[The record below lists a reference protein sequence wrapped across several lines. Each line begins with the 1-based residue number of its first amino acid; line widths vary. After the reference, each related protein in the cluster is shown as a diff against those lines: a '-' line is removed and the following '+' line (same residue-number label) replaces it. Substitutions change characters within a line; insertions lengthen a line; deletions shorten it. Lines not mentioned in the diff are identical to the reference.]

1 MARAETNFT
10 APETALAR
18 AETNLATPMTT
29 SARAETT
36 QKPGEMTSAPSLQA
50 SALSECVYILTAKHE
65 IVVSGFATTI
75 SYHETMKSSH
85 ETNFSIIAGMMAL
98 TAPTLAT
105 KALSFS
111 IKPTAPAYMAE
122 VTEMV

>member
-1 MARAETNFT
+1 MATPETNLATPETILARAETNFT
-10 APETALAR
+10 TPETILAK
-18 AETNLATPMTT
+18 
-29 SARAETT
+29 AETT

-65 IVVSGFATTI
+65 IVISGFATTI
-75 SYHETMKSSH
+75 SYLETMKSSH
-85 ETNFSIIAGMMAL
+85 ETRLSVIAGMIAL

-111 IKPTAPAYMAE
+111 IKPTAAAYAAK

>member
-1 MARAETNFT
+1 
-10 APETALAR
+10 
-18 AETNLATPMTT
+18 
-29 SARAETT
+29 
-36 QKPGEMTSAPSLQA
+36 MTSAPSLQA

-65 IVVSGFATTI
+65 IEVSGFATTI

-85 ETNFSIIAGMMAL
+85 ETRLSVITRMMAL

-111 IKPTAPAYMAE
+111 IKPTAAAYTAK
-122 VTEMV
+122 VTKMV

>member
-1 MARAETNFT
+1 MTTMARAETNFT
-10 APETALAR
+10 
-18 AETNLATPMTT
+18 TP
-29 SARAETT
+29 ETT
-36 QKPGEMTSAPSLQA
+36 QKPGEMTSVPSLQA
-50 SALSECVYILTAKHE
+50 STLSECVYILTAKHE
-65 IVVSGFATTI
+65 IVISGFATTI

-85 ETNFSIIAGMMAL
+85 ETSFSVIAGMMAM

-111 IKPTAPAYMAE
+111 IKPTAAAYVAE

>member
-1 MARAETNFT
+1 MPETNLATPETILARAETNFT
-10 APETALAR
+10 TPETILAK
-18 AETNLATPMTT
+18 
-29 SARAETT
+29 AETT

-85 ETNFSIIAGMMAL
+85 ETRLSVIAGMIVL

-111 IKPTAPAYMAE
+111 IKPTAAAFAAK

>member
-1 MARAETNFT
+1 
-10 APETALAR
+10 
-18 AETNLATPMTT
+18 
-29 SARAETT
+29 
-36 QKPGEMTSAPSLQA
+36 MTSAPSLQA
-50 SALSECVYILTAKHE
+50 SALSECVYFLTAKHE

-85 ETNFSIIAGMMAL
+85 ETSFSVIAGMMAM

-105 KALSFS
+105 KVLSFS
-111 IKPTAPAYMAE
+111 IKPTAPAYMTE

>member
-1 MARAETNFT
+1 M
-10 APETALAR
+10 PETI
-18 AETNLATPMTT
+18 LATP
-29 SARAETT
+29 ETT

-50 SALSECVYILTAKHE
+50 SALSECVYSLTAKHE

-75 SYHETMKSSH
+75 FYHETMKSSH
-85 ETNFSIIAGMMAL
+85 ETSFSVIAGMMPLA
-98 TAPTLAT
+98 APTLAT

-111 IKPTAPAYMAE
+111 IKPTAPAYAAK

>member
-1 MARAETNFT
+1 MPETNLATPETILARAETNFT
-10 APETALAR
+10 TPETILAK
-18 AETNLATPMTT
+18 
-29 SARAETT
+29 AETT

-65 IVVSGFATTI
+65 IVISGFATTI

-85 ETNFSIIAGMMAL
+85 ETRLSVIAGMMAL

-105 KALSFS
+105 KALSFI
-111 IKPTAPAYMAE
+111 IKPTAAAHAAK

>member
-1 MARAETNFT
+1 
-10 APETALAR
+10 
-18 AETNLATPMTT
+18 
-29 SARAETT
+29 
-36 QKPGEMTSAPSLQA
+36 MTSAPSLQA

-65 IVVSGFATTI
+65 IVVSGFATMI

-85 ETNFSIIAGMMAL
+85 ETRLSVIAGMMAL

-111 IKPTAPAYMAE
+111 IKPTAAAYDAK

>member
-1 MARAETNFT
+1 MPETILAKAATNFT
-10 APETALAR
+10 
-18 AETNLATPMTT
+18 TP
-29 SARAETT
+29 ETT

-65 IVVSGFATTI
+65 IVVSGFAMTI
-75 SYHETMKSSH
+75 SYHETMKSCH
-85 ETNFSIIAGMMAL
+85 ETRLSIIAGMMTL

-111 IKPTAPAYMAE
+111 IKPTAAAHAAK

>member
-1 MARAETNFT
+1 MPETNLATPETILARAETNFT
-10 APETALAR
+10 TPETILAK
-18 AETNLATPMTT
+18 
-29 SARAETT
+29 AETT

-65 IVVSGFATTI
+65 IVASGFAPMI

-85 ETNFSIIAGMMAL
+85 ETRLSVIAGMIAL

-111 IKPTAPAYMAE
+111 IKPTAAAYAAK

>member
-1 MARAETNFT
+1 
-10 APETALAR
+10 
-18 AETNLATPMTT
+18 
-29 SARAETT
+29 
-36 QKPGEMTSAPSLQA
+36 MTSAPSLQA

-85 ETNFSIIAGMMAL
+85 ETRLSVIAGMRAL

-111 IKPTAPAYMAE
+111 IKPTFAAYAAK

>member
-1 MARAETNFT
+1 MPENILATPETNFT
-10 APETALAR
+10 TP
-18 AETNLATPMTT
+18 ETNLATPESNFTT
-29 SARAETT
+29 PETT
-36 QKPGEMTSAPSLQA
+36 QKPREMTSAPSLQA

-65 IVVSGFATTI
+65 KVVSGFATTI

-85 ETNFSIIAGMMAL
+85 ETRLSVIAGMRAL

-111 IKPTAPAYMAE
+111 IKPTAAAYAAK

>member
-10 APETALAR
+10 TPETILAR
-18 AETNLATPMTT
+18 AEINFTTPETILAKPETN
-29 SARAETT
+29 
-36 QKPGEMTSAPSLQA
+36 QKPGEMTSAPFLQA

-85 ETNFSIIAGMMAL
+85 ET
-98 TAPTLAT
+98 
-105 KALSFS
+105 
-111 IKPTAPAYMAE
+111 
-122 VTEMV
+122 

>member
-1 MARAETNFT
+1 
-10 APETALAR
+10 
-18 AETNLATPMTT
+18 
-29 SARAETT
+29 
-36 QKPGEMTSAPSLQA
+36 MTSAPSLQA

-75 SYHETMKSSH
+75 SYHETMKSNH
-85 ETNFSIIAGMMAL
+85 ETRLSVIAGMMAL

-111 IKPTAPAYMAE
+111 IKPTAAAYTAK
-122 VTEMV
+122 VTKMV

>member
-1 MARAETNFT
+1 
-10 APETALAR
+10 
-18 AETNLATPMTT
+18 
-29 SARAETT
+29 
-36 QKPGEMTSAPSLQA
+36 MTSAPSLQA

-85 ETNFSIIAGMMAL
+85 ETRLSVIAGMMAL

-105 KALSFS
+105 NALSFS
-111 IKPTAPAYMAE
+111 IKPTAAAYAVK

>member
-1 MARAETNFT
+1 
-10 APETALAR
+10 
-18 AETNLATPMTT
+18 
-29 SARAETT
+29 
-36 QKPGEMTSAPSLQA
+36 MTSVPSLQA

-65 IVVSGFATTI
+65 IVVSGFATMI

-85 ETNFSIIAGMMAL
+85 ETSFSVIAGMMAL

-111 IKPTAPAYMAE
+111 IKPTAPAYVAE
-122 VTEMV
+122 VTEMVLEVAKDNNL

>member
-1 MARAETNFT
+1 MI
-10 APETALAR
+10 
-18 AETNLATPMTT
+18 
-29 SARAETT
+29 
-36 QKPGEMTSAPSLQA
+36 SAPSLQA

-85 ETNFSIIAGMMAL
+85 ETRLSVIAGMMAL
-98 TAPTLAT
+98 TTPTLAT
-105 KALSFS
+105 KVLSFS
-111 IKPTAPAYMAE
+111 IKPTAAAYAAK

>member
-1 MARAETNFT
+1 MPETNLATPETILARAETNFT
-10 APETALAR
+10 TPETILAK
-18 AETNLATPMTT
+18 
-29 SARAETT
+29 AETT

-85 ETNFSIIAGMMAL
+85 ETRLSVIAGMIAL
-98 TAPTLAT
+98 TAPTLST
-105 KALSFS
+105 KALSFI
-111 IKPTAPAYMAE
+111 IKPTAAAYAGE

>member
-1 MARAETNFT
+1 
-10 APETALAR
+10 
-18 AETNLATPMTT
+18 
-29 SARAETT
+29 
-36 QKPGEMTSAPSLQA
+36 MTSAPSLQT

-65 IVVSGFATTI
+65 IVISGFATTI

-85 ETNFSIIAGMMAL
+85 ETRLSVIAGMMAL

-111 IKPTAPAYMAE
+111 IKPTAAAYAGE

>member
-1 MARAETNFT
+1 MPETNLATPETILARAETNFT
-10 APETALAR
+10 TPETILAK
-18 AETNLATPMTT
+18 
-29 SARAETT
+29 AETT

-65 IVVSGFATTI
+65 IVISGFATTI

-85 ETNFSIIAGMMAL
+85 ETRLSVIAGMMAL

-105 KALSFS
+105 KALSFI
-111 IKPTAPAYMAE
+111 IKPTAAAYAAK

>member
-1 MARAETNFT
+1 MPETNLATPETILARAETNFT
-10 APETALAR
+10 TPETILAK
-18 AETNLATPMTT
+18 
-29 SARAETT
+29 AETT

-65 IVVSGFATTI
+65 IVVSGFAMTI
-75 SYHETMKSSH
+75 SYHETMKSCH
-85 ETNFSIIAGMMAL
+85 ETRLSIIAGMMTL
-98 TAPTLAT
+98 TAPTLST

-111 IKPTAPAYMAE
+111 IKPTAAAYAAK

>member
-1 MARAETNFT
+1 MPETNLATPETILARAETNFT
-10 APETALAR
+10 TPETILAK
-18 AETNLATPMTT
+18 
-29 SARAETT
+29 AETT

-85 ETNFSIIAGMMAL
+85 ETRLSVIAGMIAL

-105 KALSFS
+105 KALSFI
-111 IKPTAPAYMAE
+111 IKPTAAAYAAK

>member
-1 MARAETNFT
+1 
-10 APETALAR
+10 
-18 AETNLATPMTT
+18 
-29 SARAETT
+29 
-36 QKPGEMTSAPSLQA
+36 MTSAPSLQA

-85 ETNFSIIAGMMAL
+85 ETSFSVIASMMAVA
-98 TAPTLAT
+98 APILAT
-105 KALSFS
+105 KVLSFS
-111 IKPTAPAYMAE
+111 IKPTAPAYAAK

>member
-1 MARAETNFT
+1 
-10 APETALAR
+10 
-18 AETNLATPMTT
+18 
-29 SARAETT
+29 
-36 QKPGEMTSAPSLQA
+36 MTSAPSLQA

-85 ETNFSIIAGMMAL
+85 ETSFSVIAGMMAM
-98 TAPTLAT
+98 TAPTLAI

-111 IKPTAPAYMAE
+111 IKPTVAAYMTE
-122 VTEMV
+122 VTEMA

>member
-1 MARAETNFT
+1 
-10 APETALAR
+10 
-18 AETNLATPMTT
+18 
-29 SARAETT
+29 
-36 QKPGEMTSAPSLQA
+36 MTSAPSLQA

-65 IVVSGFATTI
+65 IVVSGFATMI

-85 ETNFSIIAGMMAL
+85 ETSFSVIAGMMAL
-98 TAPTLAT
+98 AAPTLAT

-111 IKPTAPAYMAE
+111 IKPTTAAYAAK

>member
-1 MARAETNFT
+1 MPETNLATPETILARAETNFT
-10 APETALAR
+10 TPETILAK
-18 AETNLATPMTT
+18 
-29 SARAETT
+29 AETT

-65 IVVSGFATTI
+65 IVISGFATTI

-85 ETNFSIIAGMMAL
+85 ETRLSVIVGMIAL

-111 IKPTAPAYMAE
+111 IKPTAAAFAAK